1 MPSYNAMQ
9 ARNNGLQ
16 PTLSGMHCIMLFLY
30 FSCILFTKL
39 SGFNQEVKSSIYNW
53 PAMSYFLVVSIFL
66 TIPINW
72 IFINTRIRFEPR
84 IKQFL
89 IRFFVGRNC
98 VEYSSERDYVT
109 TKQLQENFL
118 LLKINQSIHSC
129 DNFLILTIIY
139 FNN

>member
-1 MPSYNAMQ
+1 MTYDPFFLA
-9 ARNNGLQ
+9 
-16 PTLSGMHCIMLFLY
+16 CIVQCCFYTFLVLLT
-30 FSCILFTKL
+30 INTKL
-39 SGFNQEVKSSIYNW
+39 SDFIQKVKPSVYNW
-53 PAMSYFLVVSIFL
+53 PPIPYFLVVSIFL

-98 VEYSSERDYVT
+98 VEYSPGRVYVT
-109 TKQLQENFL
+109 TKQLQENIL

-129 DNFLILTIIY
+129 NKFVSLI
-139 FNN
+139 FNGFNKNNS